1 MTVREWDCN
10 IIMLK
15 GIDEIGGQ
23 FLFCF
28 FGSDE
33 HCFRRFTIQLKFV
46 LCHPVFC
53 LFVCFWWGFVFIF
66 IRTTVRCGF
75 QKSVVVFGLGAVK
88 KFRVVCIQEV
98 IQAVTVD
105 DGG

>member
-1 MTVREWDCN
+1 MDSVFDRVREWDCN

-66 IRTTVRCGF
+66 YPNDSQMWFSEECELF
-75 QKSVVVFGLGAVK
+75 L
-88 KFRVVCIQEV
+88 
-98 IQAVTVD
+98 D
-105 DGG
+105 